1 MSARIRVLWLKD
13 GKVGH
18 LNKARGLLRALGRD
32 AQIELIEWQ
41 LQWRFPGVR
50 ALLSWLGRRGLWL
63 PARLVLRGLPC
74 LERIDLVVSAGGA
87 TQWPNAALAAQQRV
101 PNVFLGS
108 LRRMAPGNFS
118 LIASHDPPSTE
129 PPFHRFDLI
138 PSLVTPEAA
147 REAAQTSGLAGEPA
161 WGLLLGGDGEGLS
174 WQPGDHVSLLERM
187 IAQARQAGVRLWVA
201 TGRRTPE
208 AVEARLRAMAG
219 ESGLLAGACWFRGE
233 RGGPSLLAMM
243 GACERLGV
251 TADSMSMIHES
262 VSSGRPVVVVRPD
275 GQRGNSRLQGNLA
288 GLESAGH
295 IVVQPLGELEVAGAQ
310 PGAGWSLIH
319 GDPTA
324 SLAERVQHLLDG
336 RTPS

>member
-32 AQIELIEWQ
+32 KEIDLIEWQ
-41 LQWRFPGVR
+41 LQWRFPWAR

-63 PARLVLRGLPC
+63 PTQLVLRGLPC
-74 LERIDLVVSAGGA
+74 LDRLDLVVSAGGA
-87 TQWPNAALAAQQRV
+87 TQWPNAAIAAQQRV

-129 PPFHRFDLI
+129 PPFHRFELI
-138 PSLVTPEAA
+138 PSMVTPEAA
-147 REAAQTSGLAGEPA
+147 REAAQASGAA
-161 WGLLLGGDGEGLS
+161 WGLLIGGDGEGLS
-174 WQPGDHVSLLERM
+174 WQAGDYVALLERF
-187 IAQARQAGVRLWVA
+187 IQQARRAGARVWVA

-208 AVEARLRAMAG
+208 AVEARLRAMAR
-219 ESGLLAGACWFRGE
+219 ESGLLAGGCWFRGG
-233 RGGPSLLAMM
+233 RGGPGLLAMM
-243 GACERLGV
+243 GACEWLGV

-262 VSSGRPVVVVRPD
+262 VSSGRKVVVVRPD
-275 GQRGNSRLQGNLA
+275 GQHGNSRLQGNLA

-295 IVVQPLGELEVAGAQ
+295 IVVQPLGELEMAGAQ
-310 PGAGWSLIH
+310 PDAGWSLIH

-324 SLAERVQHLLDG
+324 SLAERVHHLLDVH
-336 RTPS
+336 TSS